1 MMFWHIVT
9 SSVYRAGTP
18 TEGDMYFISDTREIY
33 RGSELF
39 TESVTLYETLPTV
52 SIAINRLYIDKNTLE
67 GKIYDGSKW
76 TTVIKP
82 VETTFNAESENPVT
96 AKAIA
101 GYVADQIANVTGS
114 GDVVTEVTWD
124 EANAIL
130 SVKKGSSATETIVF
144 DGLGVTL
151 TYDAATGALQLADVS
166 GNKIGDPISLDLE
179 RFVTAGEY
187 DAENKNIILYFDAD
201 KTESVSIPVGVLV
214 DTYTA
219 ESSQTLDLT
228 VSNNKFVGNVKISTA
243 EGNLITVN
251 EDGIYVAP
259 IDISGK
265 MDKVAGAVE
274 GDIAVLN
281 ADGNVVDS
289 GKKFED
295 LVPNNKVYEGATL
308 DEAIAGVTPIKG
320 DVAIVSSPIGETGK
334 VQKTVHQ
341 YDGEKWNAFDSDYDA
356 SKVFLSSDW
365 ITTTKIGQI
374 QTLTGGQAVVAPAGT
389 DVATALMK
397 LTAKE
402 EQPTVSDPAV
412 SWANSSASEFKAYEV
427 GEIVPISVTAAL
439 SAGSYSYGRI
449 DADGKYETATS
460 AGIAATGYTFTDT
473 NGVERT
479 GSNTAVFDDVEVTDG
494 INYKVTASVT
504 YDGSAYKPATNF
516 KNLSSKS
523 AIAAGSKSATTG
535 AITGYRNCFYGTLT
549 EKDSVLTSSII
560 RGLTATG
567 KAVAKGTTLSLSVP
581 AGIMRAIVAY
591 PASATT
597 LTALSSVKDA
607 NDSNAEISSSFEMTQ
622 IDVEGKNGYTAVAYK
637 VFVKTWASGNGKA
650 NTYAITI

>member
-82 VETTFNAESENPVT
+82 VEATFNAESENPVT

-151 TYDAATGALQLADVS
+151 TYDAATGSLQLADVS
-166 GNKIGDPISLDLE
+166 GNKIGDAISLDLE

-187 DAENKNIILYFDAD
+187 NADTQEIILYFDAD
-201 KTESVSIPVGVLV
+201 KTESVTIPVGALV

-219 ESSQTLDLT
+219 ESSTTLDLT
-228 VSNNKFVGNVKISTA
+228 VSGNKFVGNVKISTT

-274 GDIAVLN
+274 GDIAVLD

-308 DEAIAGVTPIKG
+308 DEAITGVTPIKG

-516 KNLSSKS
+516 KNLSTKS
-523 AIAAGSKSATTG
+523 AIASGSKSATTG

>member
-52 SIAINRLYIDKNTLE
+52 SIAIGRLYIDKNTLE

-82 VETTFNAESENPVT
+82 VETTFNADSENPVT

-101 GYVADQIANVTGS
+101 GYVAEQIANVTGS

-130 SVKKGSSATETIVF
+130 NVKKGSSATETIVF

-166 GNKIGDPISLDLE
+166 GNKIGDAISLDLE

-187 DAENKNIILYFDAD
+187 DAENKNIVLYFDAE
-201 KTESVSIPVGVLV
+201 KTESVTIPVGALV

-219 ESSQTLDLT
+219 ESSKTLDLT
-228 VSNNKFVGNVKISTA
+228 VTNNKFVGSVKISTA

-251 EDGIYVAP
+251 DDGIYVAP

-265 MDKVAGAVE
+265 MDKVVGAVE
-274 GDIAVLN
+274 GDIAVLD

-295 LVPNNKVYEGATL
+295 LVPNNKVYEGATF
-308 DEAIAGVTPIKG
+308 DEAINGVTPIKG
-320 DVAIVSSPIGETGK
+320 DIAIVSSPIGTTGR
-334 VQKTVHQ
+334 VQKTVYQ
-341 YDGEKWNAFDSDYDA
+341 YTGEEWKPFDSDYDA
-356 SKVFLSSDW
+356 SKIFLPADW

-389 DVATALMK
+389 DLATALNK

-402 EQPTVSDPAV
+402 SQPTVSEPSV
-412 SWANSSASEFKAYEV
+412 SFASSSDSEFKAYEV
-427 GEIVPISVTAAL
+427 GTIVPVSVTASL

-449 DADGKYETATS
+449 DAEGKYDPATS
-460 AGIAATGYTFTDT
+460 AGIAASSYKFTDSK
-473 NGVERT
+473 GVEMT
-479 GSNTAVFDDVEVTDG
+479 GSNTAAFDDVEVTDG
-494 INYKVTASVT
+494 ISYNVTAVVT

-516 KNLSSKS
+516 KNLSTKA
-523 AIAAGSKSATTG
+523 AIQAGSKSKTTG
-535 AITGYRNCFYGTLT
+535 NITGYRNCFYGTLT
-549 EKDSVLTSSII
+549 HKNALTSAII
-560 RGLTATG
+560 RSLTKTNA
-567 KAVAKGTTLSLSVP
+567 AVAAGTAFDLAIPVGTL
-581 AGIMRAIVAY
+581 RAVIAY
-591 PASATT
+591 PADATG
-597 LTALSSVKDA
+597 LNALSSVKDA
-607 NDSNAEISSSFEMTQ
+607 NASDAQINTAFTLTQ
-622 IDVEGKNGYTAVAYK
+622 IDVEGANGYTAKPYK
-637 VFVKTWASGNGKA
+637 VFIKDWATAVDAA
-650 NTYAITI
+650 NTYKVTI

>member
-151 TYDAATGALQLADVS
+151 TYDAATGSLQLADVS
-166 GNKIGDPISLDLE
+166 GNKIGDAISLDLE

-187 DAENKNIILYFDAD
+187 NADTQEIILYFDAD
-201 KTESVSIPVGVLV
+201 KTESVTIPVGALV

-219 ESSQTLDLT
+219 ESSTTLDLT
-228 VSNNKFVGNVKISTA
+228 VSGNKFVGNVKISTT

-274 GDIAVLN
+274 GDIAVLD

-308 DEAIAGVTPIKG
+308 DEAITGVTPIKG

-439 SAGSYSYGRI
+439 SAGI
-449 DADGKYETATS
+449 V
-460 AGIAATGYTFTDT
+460 ATGYTFTDT

-516 KNLSSKS
+516 KNLSTKS
-523 AIAAGSKSATTG
+523 TIAAGSKSATTG